1 MTQVQ
6 QVKTASLHQLK
17 RFKAEMDERNARLR
31 TAVFVKEWMEE
42 HDAVMPTKLRDALI
56 EFCNEP
62 LEGE

>member
-1 MTQVQ
+1 
-6 QVKTASLHQLK
+6 
-17 RFKAEMDERNARLR
+17 
-31 TAVFVKEWMEE
+31 MEE